1 MDLAIWLLPLV
12 AILAIL
18 VGYLGHKITTVR
30 TIGDAETRASRIVED
45 ARRAAADASREVESK
60 AREAEAKIKAA
71 ELEAKEVALRARA
84 ELEQDTRARQK
95 EIQEIERRV
104 VHQEEQLSRR
114 IDQLDRREAD
124 FDKRD
129 RQSAERER
137 KMAETEGRLANAL
150 EEHRRKL
157 ESVAGL
163 TAEEAKRQL
172 MAQIEVDAR
181 REAQLLCMRLEEE
194 ARETAQL
201 KAKEV
206 LATTIQRL
214 APDYTV
220 ETAVSIVDLPSDD
233 MKGRIIGREGR
244 NIRALELHT
253 GVDLIVDDTPEA
265 VLISAYD
272 PYRREIAR
280 LALQKLIADG
290 RIHPARIEE
299 VVEKVKKEM
308 EQHLKEE
315 GEKACFE
322 VGVHGLHP
330 ELVKLVGRMKF
341 RTSYGQNCL
350 QHSKEVAWLCGM
362 MAAEIKADVKLA
374 KRMGLLHDIGKALTH
389 EQEGS
394 HPELSLQVLTKYNE
408 SPAVIN
414 AALCGHENVEPET
427 IEAVLVEAA
436 DGISAARPGAR
447 RDVLESY
454 IKRLAKL
461 EEIALSYKG
470 VEMCYAI
477 QAGRELRIM
486 TKSEQVSDLDAYQ
499 LAKDISKRIEAEMQY
514 PGHIKVV
521 VIRETRAVEVARVA
535 MTRPVTVLCV
545 GDVFGESGRRCV
557 QALLPRLRKQHEVDV
572 AVVNVENAAAGFG
585 VTPLIART
593 FLEQGVDVMTSGNHI
608 WDRKEIIEYI
618 VKENLLL
625 RPANYPSGTPGVGSA
640 TVKAG
645 PHKVAVLNLMGRVFL
660 PNLDC
665 PFRKADEEVARLR
678 EETPL
683 VVVDMHCEAT
693 SESQAMGW
701 YLDGRVS
708 AVVGTHRHVQTAD
721 ERVLPRARPSSRTSA

>member
-1 MDLAIWLLPLV
+1 MPQGFWLVIDSLIAVLALLIGLF
-12 AILAIL
+12 LHKWFTDKR
-18 VGYLGHKITTVR
+18 LGEASERANRIV
-30 TIGDAETRASRIVED
+30 GDAQ
-45 ARRAAADASREVESK
+45 
-60 AREAEAKIKAA
+60 REAENRKKAS
-71 ELEAKEVALRARA
+71 ELEVRESTLKARADFESETRRREREIQQVEHRTQAKEEQLARK
-84 ELEQDTRARQK
+84 LED
-95 EIQEIERRV
+95 IERR
-104 VHQEEQLSRR
+104 L
-114 IDQLDRREAD
+114 AD
-124 FDKRD
+124 FTSKDTSVAKREK
-129 RQSAERER
+129 QVFEQEQ
-137 KMAETEGRLANAL
+137 RLATAMD
-150 EEHRRKL
+150 EQRRKL
-157 ESVAGL
+157 EVIAGL

-172 MAQIEVDAR
+172 LAALEEDLK
-181 REAQLLCMRLEEE
+181 REAALMGMRLEEE
-194 ARETAQL
+194 ARETAQV

-220 ETAVSIVDLPSDD
+220 ETAVSVVDLPSDD

-244 NIRALELHT
+244 NIRALEQHT

-280 LALQKLIADG
+280 RSLQILVADG

-299 VVEKVKKEM
+299 VVEKVKKDM
-308 EQHLKEE
+308 EQHLREE

-350 QHSKEVAWLCGM
+350 QHSKEVAWLAGM

-408 SPAVIN
+408 SPQVIN

-427 IEAVLVEAA
+427 IEAVLTEAA

-454 IKRLAKL
+454 IRRLAKL

-477 QAGRELRIM
+477 QAGRELRVL
-486 TKSEQVSDLDAYQ
+486 TKADIVSDLDAHQ
-499 LAKDISKRIEAEMQY
+499 LARDITKRIEAEMQY

-521 VIRETRAVEVARVA
+521 VIRETRAVEVA
-535 MTRPVTVLCV
+535 
-545 GDVFGESGRRCV
+545 
-557 QALLPRLRKQHEVDV
+557 K
-572 AVVNVENAAAGFG
+572 
-585 VTPLIART
+585 
-593 FLEQGVDVMTSGNHI
+593 
-608 WDRKEIIEYI
+608 
-618 VKENLLL
+618 
-625 RPANYPSGTPGVGSA
+625 
-640 TVKAG
+640 
-645 PHKVAVLNLMGRVFL
+645 
-660 PNLDC
+660 
-665 PFRKADEEVARLR
+665 
-678 EETPL
+678 
-683 VVVDMHCEAT
+683 
-693 SESQAMGW
+693 
-701 YLDGRVS
+701 
-708 AVVGTHRHVQTAD
+708 
-721 ERVLPRARPSSRTSA
+721 

>member
-1 MDLAIWLLPLV
+1 MTGILLYDSIVAVIALV
-12 AILAIL
+12 
-18 VGYLGHKITTVR
+18 VGFFLHKFVTDRRV
-30 TIGDAETRASRIVED
+30 GEAHQSAHRIVETAERD
-45 ARRAAADASREVESK
+45 
-60 AREAEAKIKAA
+60 AEARLKAA
-71 ELEAKEVALRARA
+71 ELEVKETELKARA
-84 ELEQDTRARQK
+84 ELDQVTRRREHEA
-95 EIQEIERRV
+95 EAVERRV
-104 VHQEEQLSRR
+104 LAKEEQVARKLEES
-114 IDQLDRREAD
+114 DRRLNELTT
-124 FDKRD
+124 RD
-129 RQSAERER
+129 RNLSGRE
-137 KMAETEGRLANAL
+137 KTLGEKELRLEAAV
-150 EEHRRKL
+150 EEQRRKL
-157 ESVAGL
+157 EVIAGL

-172 MAQIEVDAR
+172 VSQMEGEAR
-181 REAQLLCMRLEEE
+181 REAALIGMRLEEE
-194 ARETAQL
+194 ARETAHQ

-244 NIRALELHT
+244 NIRALEFHT

-265 VLISAYD
+265 VIVSAYD

-280 LALQKLIADG
+280 LALQRLIADG

-299 VVEKVKKEM
+299 VVIKVKAEM

-350 QHSKEVAWLCGM
+350 QHSKEVAWLAGM
-362 MAAEIKADVKLA
+362 MASELKVDAKLA

-454 IKRLAKL
+454 IRRLAKL

-477 QAGRELRIM
+477 QAGRELRVM
-486 TKSEQVSDLDAYQ
+486 TKADIVSDLDAHQ

-521 VIRETRAVEVARVA
+521 VIRETRAVEVAR
-535 MTRPVTVLCV
+535 
-545 GDVFGESGRRCV
+545 
-557 QALLPRLRKQHEVDV
+557 
-572 AVVNVENAAAGFG
+572 
-585 VTPLIART
+585 
-593 FLEQGVDVMTSGNHI
+593 
-608 WDRKEIIEYI
+608 
-618 VKENLLL
+618 
-625 RPANYPSGTPGVGSA
+625 
-640 TVKAG
+640 
-645 PHKVAVLNLMGRVFL
+645 
-660 PNLDC
+660 
-665 PFRKADEEVARLR
+665 
-678 EETPL
+678 
-683 VVVDMHCEAT
+683 
-693 SESQAMGW
+693 
-701 YLDGRVS
+701 
-708 AVVGTHRHVQTAD
+708 
-721 ERVLPRARPSSRTSA
+721 

>member
-1 MDLAIWLLPLV
+1 MLQCVWLLIDSLIAVLALV
-12 AILAIL
+12 IGFILHKW
-18 VGYLGHKITTVR
+18 VTDKRLGE
-30 TIGDAETRASRIVED
+30 AAQRAQRIVEE
-45 ARRAAADASREVESK
+45 A
-60 AREAEAKIKAA
+60 AREGDNRKKAA
-71 ELEAKEVALRARA
+71 ELEVRESTLKARA
-84 ELEQDTRARQK
+84 EFEAETTRRER
-95 EIQEIERRV
+95 EIQKIEQRTATKDEQLTRKLEDVERR
-104 VHQEEQLSRR
+104 L
-114 IDQLDRREAD
+114 AD
-124 FDKRD
+124 FNSKDASVTKREKVV
-129 RQSAERER
+129 AEHEQ
-137 KMAETEGRLANAL
+137 RLASAL
-150 EEHRRKL
+150 DEQRRKL
-157 ESVAGL
+157 EVIAGL

-172 MAQIEVDAR
+172 IAGMEDDIK
-181 REAQLLCMRLEEE
+181 REAALLGMRLEEE
-194 ARETAQL
+194 ARETAQV

-220 ETAVSIVDLPSDD
+220 ETAVSVVDLPSDD

-244 NIRALELHT
+244 NIRALEQHT

-280 LALQKLIADG
+280 RSLQILVADG

-308 EQHLKEE
+308 EQHLREE

-350 QHSKEVAWLCGM
+350 QHSKEVAWLAGM

-389 EQEGS
+389 EQDGS

-408 SPAVIN
+408 SAQVIN

-427 IEAVLVEAA
+427 IEAVLTEAA

-454 IKRLAKL
+454 IRRLAKL

-477 QAGRELRIM
+477 QAGRELRVL
-486 TKSEQVSDLDAYQ
+486 TKAEIVSDLDAHQ
-499 LAKDISKRIEAEMQY
+499 LAKDITKRIEAEMQY

-521 VIRETRAVEVARVA
+521 VIRETRAVEVA
-535 MTRPVTVLCV
+535 
-545 GDVFGESGRRCV
+545 
-557 QALLPRLRKQHEVDV
+557 K
-572 AVVNVENAAAGFG
+572 
-585 VTPLIART
+585 
-593 FLEQGVDVMTSGNHI
+593 
-608 WDRKEIIEYI
+608 
-618 VKENLLL
+618 
-625 RPANYPSGTPGVGSA
+625 
-640 TVKAG
+640 
-645 PHKVAVLNLMGRVFL
+645 
-660 PNLDC
+660 
-665 PFRKADEEVARLR
+665 
-678 EETPL
+678 
-683 VVVDMHCEAT
+683 
-693 SESQAMGW
+693 
-701 YLDGRVS
+701 
-708 AVVGTHRHVQTAD
+708 
-721 ERVLPRARPSSRTSA
+721 

>member
-1 MDLAIWLLPLV
+1 LTPSLSAPYTAAMQGIWLIADSIIAVLALV
-12 AILAIL
+12 IGFVL
-18 VGYLGHKITTVR
+18 HKWISERKT
-30 TIGDAETRASRIVED
+30 GDAATQAQRIVHE
-45 ARRAAADASREVESK
+45 AE
-60 AREAEAKIKAA
+60 REAANRVKAA
-71 ELEAKEVALRARA
+71 ELEMKEASLKSRTAFEEETRQREGKIQQIEQRVLSKEEELARK
-84 ELEQDTRARQK
+84 LE
-95 EIQEIERRV
+95 
-104 VHQEEQLSRR
+104 
-114 IDQLDRREAD
+114 QLDRRLNEALT
-124 FDKRD
+124 KD
-129 RQSAERER
+129 RELGSRE
-137 KMAETEGRLANAL
+137 KSIGEKESRLAVAL
-150 EEHRRKL
+150 DEQRRKL
-157 ESVAGL
+157 ESIASL

-172 MAQIEVDAR
+172 LAQMEIEAK
-181 REAQLLCMRLEEE
+181 REAQLMAMRLEEE
-194 ARETAQL
+194 ARETAQV
-201 KAKEV
+201 KAREV

-220 ETAVSIVDLPSDD
+220 ETAVSVVDLPSDD

-280 LALQKLIADG
+280 RSLQVLIADG

-299 VVEKVKKEM
+299 VVEKTKKEM

-315 GEKACFE
+315 GDKACFE
-322 VGVHGLHP
+322 IGVHNLHP

-350 QHSKEVAWLCGM
+350 QHSKEVAWLAGM
-362 MAAEIKADVKLA
+362 MAAEVKADVKLA

-408 SPAVIN
+408 SAKVIN

-477 QAGRELRIM
+477 QAGRELRVM
-486 TKSEQVSDLDAYQ
+486 TKADIVSDLDAHQ

-514 PGHIKVV
+514 PGHIKVI
-521 VIRETRAVEVARVA
+521 VIRETRAVEVA
-535 MTRPVTVLCV
+535 
-545 GDVFGESGRRCV
+545 
-557 QALLPRLRKQHEVDV
+557 K
-572 AVVNVENAAAGFG
+572 
-585 VTPLIART
+585 
-593 FLEQGVDVMTSGNHI
+593 
-608 WDRKEIIEYI
+608 
-618 VKENLLL
+618 
-625 RPANYPSGTPGVGSA
+625 
-640 TVKAG
+640 
-645 PHKVAVLNLMGRVFL
+645 
-660 PNLDC
+660 
-665 PFRKADEEVARLR
+665 
-678 EETPL
+678 
-683 VVVDMHCEAT
+683 
-693 SESQAMGW
+693 
-701 YLDGRVS
+701 
-708 AVVGTHRHVQTAD
+708 
-721 ERVLPRARPSSRTSA
+721 